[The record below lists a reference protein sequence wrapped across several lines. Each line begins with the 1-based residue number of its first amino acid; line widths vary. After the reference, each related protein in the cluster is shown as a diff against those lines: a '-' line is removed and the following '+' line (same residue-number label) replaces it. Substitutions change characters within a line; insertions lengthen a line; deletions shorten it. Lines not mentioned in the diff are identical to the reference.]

1 MAIKASL
8 IFNNSG
14 KPRLMQWYQ
23 QQMDVRTQQDTMK
36 EIFRLVSTRCVLV
49 QSSPHSLACASYLLT
64 RRRLTDQSHPSR
76 WGVDDDGV
84 PTATSDLQIQTE
96 EAVFSLLAEVQDP
109 ASTAKLRLSR
119 EAHVRFLRAALTRL
133 GSNYVSLDASRP
145 WILYWTL
152 HALDLLDYS
161 PSESERS
168 RSVARCVVFF
178 IQQPF
183 RDSRASSAVNV
194 LDRCQDRHRG
204 GFGGGP
210 GQFGH
215 LATTYAA
222 VHALAV
228 IGTKEAFDCIQRE
241 KLYAWL
247 LRLKQPDGS
256 FVMHEGGEVDIRGS
270 YCAASVCSLL
280 GLLNPTLTNNM
291 GRFIASCQTY
301 EGGMGALPG
310 VEAHGGYTFCGLAAL
325 EILQETT
332 LVNVDALI
340 VRLFFFLMMMTV
352 ILLKHATFPMQEWS
366 VSRQMEWMGGLFPLL
381 GAILARNSP
390 NVTQISEDLDLKW
403 LLNKGENFVLN
414 GVVAECLTDALQEY
428 ILVCCQAPK
437 GGLRDKPGKHP
448 DLYHSCYC
456 LSGLSIVQHDYMW
469 NKQTA
474 DFLANDFLIGRSVG
488 DPKNTL
494 PTTHPVHNIRMEYV
508 HQMKAYFASQ

>member
-36 EIFRLVSTRCVLV
+36 EIFRLVSTRSESSCNFLEGSALIGGHDTKIIYRVLV
-49 QSSPHSLACASYLLT
+49 EVLDKAFVNVCELDL
-64 RRRLTDQSHPSR
+64 SR

-84 PTATSDLQIQTE
+84 PTATSDLQMQTE

-133 GSNYVSLDASRP
+133 GPNYVSLDASRP

-168 RSVARCVVFF
+168 RSVARCVIFV
-178 IQQPF
+178 IEQPF

-340 VRLFFFLMMMTV
+340 
-352 ILLKHATFPMQEWS
+352 
-366 VSRQMEWMGGLFPLL
+366 WMGGLFPLL

-403 LLNKGENFVLN
+403 LLNK
-414 GVVAECLTDALQEY
+414 DALQEY

>member
-36 EIFRLVSTRCVLV
+36 EIFRLVSTRSE
-49 QSSPHSLACASYLLT
+49 SSCNFLEGSALIGGHDTKIIY
-64 RRRLTDQSHPSR
+64 RSR

-84 PTATSDLQIQTE
+84 PTATSDLQMQTE

-133 GSNYVSLDASRP
+133 GPNYVSLDASRP

-168 RSVARCVVFF
+168 RSVARCVIFV
-178 IQQPF
+178 IEQPF

-228 IGTKEAFDCIQRE
+228 IGTKEAFDCIQRFLE
-241 KLYAWL
+241 RRALATPKFTFLVRAE
-247 LRLKQPDGS
+247 RN
-256 FVMHEGGEVDIRGS
+256 FTRG
-270 YCAASVCSLL
+270 YCA
-280 GLLNPTLTNNM
+280 
-291 GRFIASCQTY
+291 
-301 EGGMGALPG
+301 
-310 VEAHGGYTFCGLAAL
+310 
-325 EILQETT
+325 
-332 LVNVDALI
+332 
-340 VRLFFFLMMMTV
+340 
-352 ILLKHATFPMQEWS
+352 
-366 VSRQMEWMGGLFPLL
+366 
-381 GAILARNSP
+381 
-390 NVTQISEDLDLKW
+390 
-403 LLNKGENFVLN
+403 
-414 GVVAECLTDALQEY
+414 
-428 ILVCCQAPK
+428 
-437 GGLRDKPGKHP
+437 
-448 DLYHSCYC
+448 
-456 LSGLSIVQHDYMW
+456 
-469 NKQTA
+469 
-474 DFLANDFLIGRSVG
+474 
-488 DPKNTL
+488 
-494 PTTHPVHNIRMEYV
+494 
-508 HQMKAYFASQ
+508 

>member
-1 MAIKASL
+1 
-8 IFNNSG
+8 
-14 KPRLMQWYQ
+14 
-23 QQMDVRTQQDTMK
+23 
-36 EIFRLVSTRCVLV
+36 
-49 QSSPHSLACASYLLT
+49 
-64 RRRLTDQSHPSR
+64 
-76 WGVDDDGV
+76 
-84 PTATSDLQIQTE
+84 
-96 EAVFSLLAEVQDP
+96 
-109 ASTAKLRLSR
+109 
-119 EAHVRFLRAALTRL
+119 
-133 GSNYVSLDASRP
+133 
-145 WILYWTL
+145 
-152 HALDLLDYS
+152 
-161 PSESERS
+161 
-168 RSVARCVVFF
+168 
-178 IQQPF
+178 
-183 RDSRASSAVNV
+183 
-194 LDRCQDRHRG
+194 
-204 GFGGGP
+204 
-210 GQFGH
+210 
-215 LATTYAA
+215 
-222 VHALAV
+222 
-228 IGTKEAFDCIQRE
+228 
-241 KLYAWL
+241 
-247 LRLKQPDGS
+247 
-256 FVMHEGGEVDIRGS
+256 
-270 YCAASVCSLL
+270 
-280 GLLNPTLTNNM
+280 M

-340 VRLFFFLMMMTV
+340 
-352 ILLKHATFPMQEWS
+352 EWS
-366 VSRQMEWMGGLFPLL
+366 VARQMEVEGGFQGRTNKLVDGCYSFVSASSSFSYISRFLQWMGGLFPLL